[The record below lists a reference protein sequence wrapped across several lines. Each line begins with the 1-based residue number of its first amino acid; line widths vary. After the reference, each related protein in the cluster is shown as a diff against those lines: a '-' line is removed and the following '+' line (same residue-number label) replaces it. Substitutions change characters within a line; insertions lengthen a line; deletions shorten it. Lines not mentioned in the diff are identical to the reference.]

1 MRSKASAT
9 RGLRSNSNYK
19 KACRIHVHDD
29 LVEELLCSGS
39 RFPMAVAREVD
50 SERAALLESQ
60 CASSNRL
67 HMEPDYYRGRYHA
80 RSVSGAL
87 GGTMLGLL

>member
-1 MRSKASAT
+1 
-9 RGLRSNSNYK
+9 
-19 KACRIHVHDD
+19 
-29 LVEELLCSGS
+29 
-39 RFPMAVAREVD
+39 MAVAREVD